1 MGRGLAFQKKV
12 GETFDS
18 QKVEKTF
25 ILETQVFLKSL
36 QDYKGY
42 SELYLNIASK
52 IMDYAQ
58 SQLPYKLDEYLYVVL
73 TDHLSFAIS
82 RYKKG
87 FI

>member
-1 MGRGLAFQKKV
+1 MQSEIVVMGRGLGRFKKRL
-12 GETFDS
+12 EKRFDS

-52 IMDYAQ
+52 NYGLCTVTASLQI
-58 SQLPYKLDEYLYVVL
+58 
-73 TDHLSFAIS
+73 
-82 RYKKG
+82 R
-87 FI
+87 